1 MHHRISPRI
10 IAPSLCRQ
18 SGKVFRSELTR
29 FSIAHLTKTTRDS
42 HALPR
47 FSTLTAGGLKISATE
62 MSKASTIVRKNSVF
76 ENHGHHI
83 VAEGGLRGSMDARIA
98 NENAAGDGFVTEA
111 DWIPAFWNFL
121 GGLDRDDLL
130 AELIQ
135 NDLDQDAT
143 RTVISFERDR
153 LICEGNGKPVDAGGW
168 RRLRSIQGAG
178 DRVPAK
184 RGKIGVKNHGLK
196 TAFTIGDEIRLLS
209 AGQAI
214 TQTLYRYGRK
224 KPPFPG
230 ASAQSEPD
238 PEAPVKGCRIIVS
251 YRDKNIEPREGE
263 AILLGAVDEQDI
275 DALFASACANT
286 PEQFAGIVSPEIA
299 PRYEIV
305 LRHWRLGEARFV
317 FSCTRPRKIA
327 KGIEIFHR
335 RCAVSGTAPSLP
347 DGLQEEAARRLLPL
361 KGRLKE
367 RAADFFRRENRFFVE
382 VSWSV
387 DGRGKPKA
395 SVGRFRYPIG
405 YPANSHDARTGH
417 SAFFNAPIAS
427 DTERHGPARNDAT
440 NKDLRVACEA
450 LLIDALARHAIPRWG
465 ADGLNPLVPDPES
478 NNRDESVRP
487 LLAAL
492 ALQNAMPTLDGR
504 AALKLLLKGK
514 RLAAHDPRRAGRK
527 AAGEPRQYRFL
538 VPATTWE
545 PTIVHP
551 SLSVICPHSERQLDP
566 RTHTAII
573 HMLADGHTE
582 GFPERFVT
590 FDENDALSRAT
601 GEGNKYF
608 GACPD
613 PEREFANPSIALAY
627 LDIIDEALAQ
637 NECDAQTENQ
647 LLEALQLPDI
657 HQKVAPLGALYTSA
671 PLPSDVPGLRFPN
684 ILHGDLVTHP
694 LFRRKKW
701 HRPKFTMASFLDSGA
716 LQSADEQTRKLFWKW
731 LRQNERQIGARER
744 AKLADIAIWPD
755 ANGNSRKLAGL
766 CDPRSRRIAKVLA
779 GAICLPHDEVRRS
792 KLTASGEKRRTSIRR
807 VPSAEEIAAWF
818 DARMASFVI
827 GDRADAATSAALSR
841 FEADIA
847 VLLFDTG
854 VARVL
859 AAMDI
864 DLPALAGDGTIG
876 RRSELVVPSRN
887 NERLALRARFLLR
900 DSSHAAALNRIS
912 PALPGPSAAMVLA
925 SLEEDGEN
933 FDALHA
939 RLQQLFALTEP
950 GDSER
955 LQLAGML
962 IIPAHG
968 QPRAPRDLAF
978 TGPKGDYWGGWK
990 IRISGKALSQD
1001 DQRRYRD
1008 AGVLSSSPNATTS
1021 RAFFDWLSG
1030 QDSAVLE
1037 RHVGCVVRH
1046 ILHPSGPAS
1055 WAEVFTDTPFIPARQ
1070 RDGLRLV
1077 SLRTSRHR
1085 PVYLPDAWEIAD
1097 AVLRID
1103 PGVLLTIDRV
1113 KEVTEPISEPLRR
1126 FGVKSLRE
1134 ALGEPE
1140 HISGTGNV
1148 EEATGR
1154 SLDRLAALRSSRF
1167 RRTFLKRLDAL
1178 GVDLELVRRDWYDRL
1193 SRVTGIWFADS
1204 VEARYRF
1211 RRKSYLIA
1219 ADAGFD
1225 PASGTFWIK
1234 RGLGVAL
1241 STLYETVAAQ
1251 LVFKPAARPVHLL
1264 ALERALELEIHDPS
1278 FGRPDDMGLPLEEEE
1293 SAADEDEDK
1302 EGQKG
1307 EDPGEA
1313 IFGHSPFE
1321 PDAARNVPKPRPI
1334 PPGSRPSHHPVHR
1347 DKGRGTSK
1355 DRAVT
1360 TPAPE
1365 LEKQHIEALK
1375 REHYASHCQMCLCER
1390 RPQSLAPAGSYI
1402 EWEEVRQRVVEAHHL
1417 DLKSVGGARH
1427 AGNLILL
1434 CKLHHDNYGRRLTR
1448 VAVTTA
1454 LQGKRKDKVV
1464 RFGEGSDA
1472 VSEVKG
1478 RTIEIVIPDT
1488 GEVVSVFFTEDHA
1501 AYWLKHA
1508 TGG

>member
-1 MHHRISPRI
+1 M
-10 IAPSLCRQ
+10 
-18 SGKVFRSELTR
+18 G
-29 FSIAHLTKTTRDS
+29 
-42 HALPR
+42 
-47 FSTLTAGGLKISATE
+47 
-62 MSKASTIVRKNSVF
+62 
-76 ENHGHHI
+76 
-83 VAEGGLRGSMDARIA
+83 ARIA
-98 NENAAGDGFVTEA
+98 NENVAGDRFVTEA

-224 KPPFPG
+224 SSPFPG
-230 ASAQSEPD
+230 ASAQPEPD
-238 PEAPVKGCRIIVS
+238 PEAPVNGCRIIVS
-251 YRDKNIEPREGE
+251 YRDKDIEPREGE
-263 AILLGAVDEQDI
+263 AIVLGAVNEQDI
-275 DALFASACANT
+275 EALFASACANT
-286 PEQFAGIVSPEIA
+286 PEQFAGIVSPELA

-317 FSCTRPRKIA
+317 FTCTRPRTIA
-327 KGIEIFHR
+327 KGIEIFRR
-335 RCAVSGTAPSLP
+335 RCTVSGTIPSLS

-382 VSWSV
+382 VSWPV
-387 DGRGKPKA
+387 DGRGKPRTG
-395 SVGRFRYPIG
+395 VGRFRYPIG

-440 NKDLRVACEA
+440 NKDLRAACEA
-450 LLIDALARHAIPRWG
+450 LLIDVLARHATPRWG

-478 NNRDESVRP
+478 NNRDEAVRP
-487 LLAAL
+487 LLATL
-492 ALQNAMPTLDGR
+492 ARQNAIPTLDGR

-514 RLAAHDPRRAGRK
+514 RQAAHEPRRAGHRT
-527 AAGEPRQYRFL
+527 AAEPRRYWFV
-538 VPATTWE
+538 VPAATWE
-545 PTIVHP
+545 RTTVHP
-551 SLSVICPHSERQLDP
+551 SLSTVCPRSERQLDP
-566 RTHTAII
+566 RIDTAII
-573 HMLADGHTE
+573 HLLTDGHTA
-582 GFPERFVT
+582 GFYEHFVT

-601 GEGNKYF
+601 REGNKYF

-613 PEREFANPSIALAY
+613 PEREFTNPPIALAY
-627 LDIIDEALAQ
+627 LDVIDETLAHNKCDVATEDAL
-637 NECDAQTENQ
+637 
-647 LLEALQLPDI
+647 LKALRLPDI
-657 HQKVAPLGALYTSA
+657 HQKAAPFGDLYTSA
-671 PLPSDVPGLRFPN
+671 PLPSDVPGLRFPH
-684 ILHGDLVTHP
+684 ILHGDLAAHP

-701 HRPKFTMASFLDSGA
+701 HRPKFTMESFLESGT
-716 LQSADEQTRKLFWKW
+716 LQNADEQTRKLFWKW

-755 ANGNSRKLAGL
+755 TNGNCRKLAGL
-766 CDPRSRRIAKVLA
+766 CDPRSRRVARVLA
-779 GAICLPHDEVRRS
+779 DSICLPHDDVRRS

-807 VPSAEEIAAWF
+807 VPSAEEIVAWI
-818 DARMASFVI
+818 DARMACFVI

-841 FEADIA
+841 FEADIT
-847 VLLFDTG
+847 VLLLDAG

-859 AAMDI
+859 GAMDI
-864 DLPALAGDGTIG
+864 DLPALAGDGTIR
-876 RRSELVVPSRN
+876 RRSELVMPNRS
-887 NERLALRARFLLR
+887 NERLSLRARFLLR
-900 DSSHAAALNRIS
+900 DSSRAAALDRLS
-912 PALPGPSAAMVLA
+912 PALPGPNAAMVLA
-925 SLEEDGEN
+925 SLDEDGGN
-933 FDALHA
+933 FAALQA
-939 RLQQLFALTEP
+939 RLQQLFAITEP

-955 LQLAGML
+955 LQLAGMP
-962 IIPAHG
+962 IIPVHG
-968 QPRAPRDLAF
+968 QPHAPRDLAF
-978 TGPKGDYWGGWK
+978 TGPRGDYWGGWK
-990 IRISGKALSQD
+990 VRISGKSLSQD

-1008 AGVLSSSPNATTS
+1008 AGVLSSSPNAVTS
-1021 RAFFDWLSG
+1021 RDFFDWLSG

-1046 ILHPSGPAS
+1046 ILHPGGPAS
-1055 WAEVFTDTPFIPARQ
+1055 WAEVFTDTPFMPARQ
-1070 RDGLRLV
+1070 REGLRLV
-1077 SLRTSRHR
+1077 SLRTARHR
-1085 PVYLPDAWEIAD
+1085 SVYLPDAWEIAD
-1097 AVLRID
+1097 AVLRTD

-1148 EEATGR
+1148 EEATR
-1154 SLDRLAALRSSRF
+1154 RFLDRFAALRSSRF
-1167 RRTFLKRLDAL
+1167 RRTSLKRLDAL
-1178 GVDLELVRRDWYDRL
+1178 GVDLELVRRDWHDRL

-1211 RRKSYLIA
+1211 RRKSYFIA

-1241 STLYETVAAQ
+1241 NTLYETVAAQ
-1251 LVFKPAARPVHLL
+1251 LIFKPAARPVHLL

-1278 FGRPDDMGLPLEEEE
+1278 FGHPDGTVLPLNEEE
-1293 SAADEDEDK
+1293 SAADEQEDK
-1302 EGQKG
+1302 EGQKKD
-1307 EDPGEA
+1307 DPGEA

-1321 PDAARNVPKPRPI
+1321 PDAARNVPRPRPI
-1334 PPGSRPSHHPVHR
+1334 PSDSSSSRRSTR
-1347 DKGRGTSK
+1347 RKNGRGTNKGRS
-1355 DRAVT
+1355 DT

-1365 LEKQHIEALK
+1365 LEKLHIEQLK

-1390 RPQSLAPAGSYI
+1390 LPQALAPAGSYI
-1402 EWEEVRQRVVEAHHL
+1402 EWEEVRRRVVEAHHL
-1417 DLKSVGGARH
+1417 DLRSAVGARH

-1434 CKLHHDNYGRRLTR
+1434 CKLHHDNFGRRLTR
-1448 VAVTTA
+1448 ASVTTA
-1454 LQGKRKDKVV
+1454 LQGKRRSKTI
-1464 RFGEGSDA
+1464 RFGDGNDA
-1472 VSEVKG
+1472 SEVNG
-1478 RTIEIVIPDT
+1478 RVIEMVIPDT

-1501 AYWLKHA
+1501 TYWLKYA
-1508 TGG
+1508 TG